1 MIPDAECVRVM
12 AEILTELK
20 LGKFV
25 IKVCVCRVTCFVLV
39 SWKSYHCRNYHR

>member
-25 IKVCVCRVTCFVLV
+25 IKVYRVMCFVFV
-39 SWKSYHCRNYHR
+39 SWISYHCHC

>member
-25 IKVCVCRVTCFVLV
+25 IKVHVVPLMILSLLIYMLYAWSR
-39 SWKSYHCRNYHR
+39 

>member
-25 IKVCVCRVTCFVLV
+25 IKVHVPLMILSLLIYMLYAWSR
-39 SWKSYHCRNYHR
+39 